1 MCVLL
6 VRWTWMWNQQTWFES
21 LMYNFSGKERGDTWM
36 GKYGWKLVLY
46 SSRDCMLSL
55 DLIGFFHLFHT
66 MNMQLTLYN
75 KKVFYVPLLIER
87 QFLFY
92 TCSNFKFYD
101 VNFLYTYILLYIWTY
116 IISIYI
122 VKTIFLKKLK
132 IYKLEGKSSL
142 YLLFTQ

>member
-1 MCVLL
+1 
-6 VRWTWMWNQQTWFES
+6 
-21 LMYNFSGKERGDTWM
+21 
-36 GKYGWKLVLY
+36 
-46 SSRDCMLSL
+46 MLSL

-101 VNFLYTYILLYIWTY
+101 VNFLYTYILLDIWTY